1 MWYPYLKRYM
11 SITVDCY
18 LKHVHSIDDTTHSPW
33 SETMNAQ
40 RSPLVSNSSPR
51 YDSTSTNDSPLQ
63 ARVRCQIKEDPFQ
76 DELSVK
82 TRPRSASVWPVV
94 APGHQAGR
102 HTPFSLAHAAVPQ
115 EVVAVHQRQFVE
127 EQFHGAL
134 APALLRTLALHPW
147 NNHQPIYIQRMTQP
161 RQQQLIPVTWH
172 NSDSNILFQSHD
184 TTPTATSYFSHMTQ
198 PNAAYSIYNAYRWTV
213 LFLHFD

>member
-1 MWYPYLKRYM
+1 MTPPIHPEVK
-11 SITVDCY
+11 
-18 LKHVHSIDDTTHSPW
+18 PW
-33 SETMNAQ
+33 M
-40 RSPLVSNSSPR
+40 P
-51 YDSTSTNDSPLQ
+51 NDSPLLLQ

-94 APGHQAGR
+94 APGHQTGR

-115 EVVAVHQRQFVE
+115 EVVTVHQRQFVE

-172 NSDSNILFQSHD
+172 NPDSNILFQSHD